1 MNFQSTVMRLSSTH
15 FSRLDDAYLA
25 IDAQQG
31 YCYSLNA
38 TAGRVWELADQPVT
52 VEDLCRQLQ
61 EEYAVKEEECRREVL
76 ALLGSLQQ
84 AGLVQIT
91 DSSF

>member
-1 MNFQSTVMRLSSTH
+1 MNFQSTVMRLPSTQ

-31 YCYSLNA
+31 YCYSLNT

-52 VEDLCRQLQ
+52 IEGLCRQLQ
-61 EEYAVKEEECRREVL
+61 GEYAVGEEECRREVL
-76 ALLGSLQQ
+76 ALLSSLQQ
-84 AGLVQIT
+84 AGLVQII
-91 DSSF
+91 DSRR